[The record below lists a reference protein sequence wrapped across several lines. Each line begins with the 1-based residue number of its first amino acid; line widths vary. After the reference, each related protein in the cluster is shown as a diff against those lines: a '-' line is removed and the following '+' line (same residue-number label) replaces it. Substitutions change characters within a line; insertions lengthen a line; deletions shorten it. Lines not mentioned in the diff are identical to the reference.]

1 MTVINIFGQFW
12 KFLRGI
18 QIFICMLYNNIY
30 KKINNSYFI
39 KKKLTKQHNYNIEKT
54 GMTFNQTRHKYSI
67 LLLIHAKVVW
77 SKVML
82 VSIIH
87 LVCAF
92 YLKINVSCTKYS
104 KLSMFTFLRY
114 SKKNS
119 RVSFF
124 RGKVERK
131 RIERKMKKGNVNFSF
146 IALYFSA

>member
-1 MTVINIFGQFW
+1 
-12 KFLRGI
+12 
-18 QIFICMLYNNIY
+18 
-30 KKINNSYFI
+30 
-39 KKKLTKQHNYNIEKT
+39 
-54 GMTFNQTRHKYSI
+54 MTFNQTRHKYSI